1 MKSTDWKS
9 VVELIG
15 IGAVIVGL
23 YFVYEE
29 LRQTSTIARAN
40 MSLEI
45 TRITIDLNAQE
56 RDPAFAQVLARAKT
70 VPDELTPTERI
81 QLNAYYGDVME
92 AYVREAYSYS
102 LGIFP
107 EWTSKIRRTAPIY
120 FGSGYGRA
128 YWNVLRTQPDIP
140 PIFVEEVDR
149 SLENE
154 VAVEFWKAF
163 DNNISLELKPE

>member
-1 MKSTDWKS
+1 MKTIDWKS
-9 VVELIG
+9 AVEIVG
-15 IGAVIVGL
+15 IGALIIGL

-40 MSLEI
+40 MSLEV

-56 RDPAFAQVLARAKT
+56 RDPAFAKILVKART
-70 VPDELTPTERI
+70 SPDELTAVERI
-81 QLNAYYGDVME
+81 QLNAFYSDVIE
-92 AYVREAYSYS
+92 VYVREYYSFS

-128 YWNVLRTQPDIP
+128 YWNVIKTQPGAP
-140 PIFVEEVDR
+140 SFFREEVDR
-149 SLENE
+149 SLENRD
-154 VAVEFWKAF
+154 AVEFWKGF
-163 DNNISLELKPE
+163 DQRISRELAPE